1 MGTLPAPA
9 RCALIVASML
19 SAIMLGG
26 CGGGAQTEASSATPK
41 ATAGTAPSLESC
53 VMPAYH
59 AREVVFPVGGEQIIG
74 AEFGS
79 GTVGV
84 VLSHEYRA
92 DLCGWAPYAAHLAG
106 LGYRALAFDFGTD
119 LVEDVTHAA
128 IQLHKDGADKV
139 ILMGASMG
147 GTASLVAAQSSTL
160 PIAAVASLSGPAQFQ
175 GMDALS
181 AVAHLQMPVLFL
193 AGRQDVTFAQDA
205 HTLYA
210 ACVSPKKQ
218 LHIYE
223 GNDHGTQLL
232 QFSVA
237 QQVQA
242 QLDSFVSSV

>member
-1 MGTLPAPA
+1 MGMLATRR
-9 RCALIVASML
+9 RCTMVLAA
-19 SAIMLGG
+19 MLGAAAVSA
-26 CGGGAQTEASSATPK
+26 CGAAGQNQAG
-41 ATAGTAPSLESC
+41 ATAKPSSVSAPSLEAC
-53 VMPAYH
+53 VLPAYH
-59 AREVVFPVGGEQIIG
+59 AREVAFPVGSEQIVG

-79 GTVGV
+79 GSVGIV
-84 VLSHEYRA
+84 MSHEYRA
-92 DLCGWAPYAAHLAG
+92 DLCGWAPYAAHLAS

-119 LVEDVTHAA
+119 LVQDVIRAA
-128 IQLHKDGADKV
+128 TQIHKDGADKV

-175 GMDALS
+175 GMDAMT
-181 AVAHLQMPVLFL
+181 AVTKLQMPVLFL
-193 AGRQDVTFAQDA
+193 AGQQDVSFAQDA
-205 HTLYA
+205 RTLYA
-210 ACVSPKKQ
+210 ACASSKKQ
-218 LHIYE
+218 LHVYQ